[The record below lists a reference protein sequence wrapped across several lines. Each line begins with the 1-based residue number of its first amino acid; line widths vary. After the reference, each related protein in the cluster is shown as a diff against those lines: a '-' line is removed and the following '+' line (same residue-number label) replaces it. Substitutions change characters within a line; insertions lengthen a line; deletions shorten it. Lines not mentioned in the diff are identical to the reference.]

1 MYESSRS
8 RGLQILFFAVAAIAW
23 AQERPLNWPVVAES
37 GPDSVVEQSLKPLHE
52 YHAKMVRQ
60 PPRVWLHPVQG
71 PSNLNFPTG
80 FTDGIDDPSASRM
93 WSQRESWTNMDTLA
107 YTQWAR
113 REHRRERRHPERHR
127 PPPPPAHAPPPA
139 ARP

>member
-1 MYESSRS
+1 MSKSSRS
-8 RGLQILFFAVAAIAW
+8 WGLVLLLLAAAAATIAS
-23 AQERPLNWPVVAES
+23 AQERPLNWPVVEET
-37 GPDSVVEQSLKPLHE
+37 GPNSVVEQSLKPLHE
-52 YHAKMVRQ
+52 YHDKMIHE

-107 YTQWAR
+107 YTRWAR
-113 REHRRERRHPERHR
+113 REHRLHRRHPERH
-127 PPPPPAHAPPPA
+127 
-139 ARP
+139 

>member
-1 MYESSRS
+1 M
-8 RGLQILFFAVAAIAW
+8 LAVASLATG
-23 AQERPLNWPVVAES
+23 QERPLNWPVVEET
-37 GPDSVVEQSLKPLHE
+37 GPNSVVGRNMAELE
-52 YHAKMVRQ
+52 AYHQKMIRH

-107 YTQWAR
+107 YTQHVW
-113 REHRRERRHPERHR
+113 REHRRTRNLPRHLQKAEEKLANERLVPG
-127 PPPPPAHAPPPA
+127 P
-139 ARP
+139 